1 ELNEEI
7 AILNLSNMM
16 SAEELLNNSNEK
28 IVYEMP
34 DNDKIIENLVELYKQ
49 PLNIQTDI
57 NEEDIDDSVEPLI
70 VSANSAL
77 KSLEIVHSFLQ
88 QQEDSK
94 DLLKSINTFDRYINL
109 KIINKMKQTTL
120 GKFFS

>member
-1 ELNEEI
+1 
-7 AILNLSNMM
+7 
-16 SAEELLNNSNEK
+16 EELLNNSDEK
-28 IVYEMP
+28 IVYKMP

-49 PLNIQTDI
+49 SLNIQTDI
-57 NEEDIDDSVEPLI
+57 NEEDIEDSVEPLI

-94 DLLKSINTFDRYINL
+94 DLLK
-109 KIINKMKQTTL
+109 
-120 GKFFS
+120 